1 MWVATALIAAA
12 AMLAGALGEGVTDTV
27 ASSRSV
33 LCIQVIRARV
43 WLTAPDVRQGR
54 RRRARVGRGAAPGA
68 GG

>member
-1 MWVATALIAAA
+1 MAMAFIAAA
-12 AMLAGALGEGVTDTV
+12 ALLAGVIGEGAAGTV